1 MPNPASDQESISAIV
16 TSYNSKGT
24 IGPAIES
31 VLAQSFKPQEII
43 VVDDGSSDGS
53 KEIINSYSGEIQIAF
68 RENGGPSKARNHGI
82 ELASESW
89 LAFLDGD
96 DIWHPKKLELQI
108 EASRQNPDLQ
118 IIATDWSREIS
129 KLDDHI
135 KSQRRYFAEDIAILN
150 RFQTS
155 TVMMKRELARSINGF
170 DSELDS
176 AEDWDMWLRATKD
189 RYSLVLGAPLVFYR
203 DSPQGVSKDL
213 RKLARKADQIMLRES
228 QSQDLDPQLL
238 RELRIWHQHRLIIG
252 QLLSEHPLEALGMIP
267 NSIRAG
273 RPMDQIAAFRR
284 YTVPFLMERLKRRT
298 KPKS

>member
-96 DIWHPKKLELQI
+96 DIWHPKKTRITDRGIQTK
-108 EASRQNPDLQ
+108 SRSSN
-118 IIATDWSREIS
+118 
-129 KLDDHI
+129 
-135 KSQRRYFAEDIAILN
+135 N
-150 RFQTS
+150 C
-155 TVMMKRELARSINGF
+155 N
-170 DSELDS
+170 
-176 AEDWDMWLRATKD
+176 
-189 RYSLVLGAPLVFYR
+189 
-203 DSPQGVSKDL
+203 
-213 RKLARKADQIMLRES
+213 
-228 QSQDLDPQLL
+228 
-238 RELRIWHQHRLIIG
+238 
-252 QLLSEHPLEALGMIP
+252 
-267 NSIRAG
+267 
-273 RPMDQIAAFRR
+273 
-284 YTVPFLMERLKRRT
+284 
-298 KPKS
+298 